1 MKSRNLL
8 SGVVALVLFVLLLPP
23 PSVPAADSHP
33 ADSLHLADAESRERP
48 TVALVL
54 SGGAA
59 LGFAHTGVLKV
70 LEEVGMPID
79 MVVGTS
85 MGAIIGGF
93 YAAGYSPQDIGTIAA
108 EIDWPVMFTDSI
120 ARHYYLYRAR
130 TVSERY
136 FLEAGFDR
144 DGIHLGGGLIA
155 GQNITSFFERLTLKV
170 PDNTDFDALAVPFR
184 AVAADVISGEEV
196 VFASGSLSDA
206 MRASMTIPGL
216 LAPYRVGDRFLV
228 DGGVVNNLPVDVAR
242 EMGADI
248 VIAVEVG
255 EPLPTA
261 VAQLS
266 RSPFASIDQST
277 KILVEANMRP
287 QRELADLLITPD
299 LSPFTRAGF
308 SDAPGIMERGEE
320 AARGVLP
327 ELQQLVDRIAAER
340 ELPRRAPAPG
350 SYATELAYPHI
361 SRLRIEG
368 GTEVERELALH
379 RFRRLLG
386 TELTPDALVR
396 PVEETYALGRFDLVK
411 TQIIAQDG
419 RETDAAGG
427 AGPGAAGSAGGADDA
442 AGHTLLVTLVPRI
455 VSRNTFRVG
464 LRYAGMISSSAHSKM
479 ILTQN
484 LTVNDITGRGSY
496 WSTDV
501 ALVNTFGLAT
511 SYFQPLGANF
521 YLEPHL
527 SFIVDSDSF
536 AEVGKVGT
544 VVQYQ
549 ELIAGANLGLLLSRY
564 GELRIG
570 YRYSLFRSHLT
581 DIEEEQEWAGVS
593 SLVAAVGVD
602 SRDSRLFPRRGTA
615 AEVEYQAA
623 LPLADDD
630 LRFQRLEWRG
640 ETHLPFGRRA
650 SIGALVAGGTDFTD
664 RFDEERSL
672 RRFQSFEQADDRI
685 FIGYR
690 NDPFRGR
697 HRLALGGELRFH
709 LGPAPGS
716 LTAHPVLAFDGGVV
730 DAWNRYPS
738 DMDEITLNWTASAG
752 LGVRFSDA
760 FGALLRVGM
769 VRELQPFVALNLG
782 AFGL

>member
-1 MKSRNLL
+1 MKSRNLIVL
-8 SGVVALVLFVLLLPP
+8 AVASLLLLPLP
-23 PSVPAADSHP
+23 PTAGADVPRPLEASEALEPPHP
-33 ADSLHLADAESRERP
+33 EQDEGRSRP

-59 LGFAHTGVLKV
+59 LGFAHNGVLKV
-70 LEEVGMPID
+70 LEELGVPID

-93 YAAGYSPQDIGTIAA
+93 YAVGYSPQDIESIAA
-108 EIDWPVMFTDSI
+108 GIDWSVMFTDSI
-120 ARHYYLYRAR
+120 ARNYYRYRAR
-130 TVSERY
+130 TISERY

-155 GQNITSFFERLTLKV
+155 GQNITSLFERLTLKIA
-170 PDNTDFDALAVPFR
+170 DNTDFDALPVPFR
-184 AVAADVISGEEV
+184 AVAADVITGEEV
-196 VFASGSLSDA
+196 ILASGSVADA

-216 LAPYRVGDRFLV
+216 FAPYRIGDRYLV
-228 DGGVVNNLPVDVAR
+228 DGGVVNNLPVNVAR

-255 EPLPTA
+255 EPMPTS
-261 VAQLS
+261 VEQLS

-277 KILVEANMRP
+277 KILIETNIRP
-287 QRELADLLITPD
+287 QRELADILITPD
-299 LSPFTRAGF
+299 LRRHTRAGF
-308 SDAPGIMERGEE
+308 FDAAGIMERGEE
-320 AARGVLP
+320 ATRLMLP
-327 ELQQLVDRIAAER
+327 ELRQLMNRIGDDRT
-340 ELPRRAPAPG
+340 LQPRDPSPG
-350 SYATELAYPHI
+350 IYATELSYPFVGGV
-361 SRLRIEG
+361 RVEG
-368 GTEVERELALH
+368 GSELERELALR
-379 RFRRLLG
+379 RFG
-386 TELTPDALVR
+386 ELAGAELRPDALLR

-411 TQIIAQDG
+411 TQLI
-419 RETDAAGG
+419 
-427 AGPGAAGSAGGADDA
+427 ADDELA
-442 AGHTLLVTLVPRI
+442 PDGVDEHTLVVTLVPRI

-464 LRYAGMISSSAHSKM
+464 LRYAGAISSSAFSKM
-479 ILTQN
+479 VLTQN

-521 YLEPHL
+521 YLEPQL
-527 SFIVDSDSF
+527 SFIVDSDSY

-549 ELIAGANLGLLLSRY
+549 ELVAGADLGLLLSRY
-564 GELRIG
+564 GELRVG

-581 DIEEEQEWAGVS
+581 DIEEEQQWAGVS

-615 AEVEYQAA
+615 ADVEYQLA
-623 LPLADDD
+623 LPLAGDD

-640 ETHLPFGRRA
+640 ETHLSLGRRA
-650 SIGALVAGGTDFTD
+650 GIGALIAGGTDFTD

-709 LGPAPGS
+709 LGPTPGS

-738 DMDEITLNWTASAG
+738 GMDDITPNWTASAG
-752 LGVRFSDA
+752 FGVRFSDA

-769 VRELQPFVALNLG
+769 VRDLQPFVALNLG
-782 AFGL
+782 TFGL